1 MSNRTNERIKIFCDT
16 LPLNSYNILH
26 EAWPRLQI
34 LAKMPE
40 QAWSDFFSH
49 NTNDLD
55 LPARMPGDV
64 AAKDLTDLYFHA
76 ALRLD

>member
-1 MSNRTNERIKIFCDT
+1 MANQI
-16 LPLNSYNILH
+16 LNSYIILH

-76 ALRLD
+76 AFRLV

>member
-1 MSNRTNERIKIFCDT
+1 M
-16 LPLNSYNILH
+16 L
-26 EAWPRLQI
+26 
-34 LAKMPE
+34 E
-40 QAWSDFFSH
+40 QSMTWRFSH

-64 AAKDLTDLYFHA
+64 AAKELTDLYFHA